1 MSDAILLIRAAPGG
15 APAGEAYKANLAT
28 DGRKAK
34 VDRRRVFVGLM
45 NEAIFIDVQVTLEE
59 KPQAQGAAVT
69 PPIETA
75 INDTV
80 KGALTAARDKLSRA
94 DLRAAIGAVIADT
107 GLQFVADNPVVIN
120 AEYEETGRLLNNTD
134 EVVVEEQQVLELR
147 KADIRMKGELDG

>member
-1 MSDAILLIRAAPGG
+1 M
-15 APAGEAYKANLAT
+15 
-28 DGRKAK
+28 
-34 VDRRRVFVGLM
+34 
-45 NEAIFIDVQVTLEE
+45 
-59 KPQAQGAAVT
+59 
-69 PPIETA
+69 
-75 INDTV
+75 
-80 KGALTAARDKLSRA
+80 SRA

>member
-1 MSDAILLIRAAPGG
+1 MGADLVYNKLLGRIVEPEEVSDAILLIRAAPGG

-80 KGALTAARDKLSRA
+80 GAR
-94 DLRAAIGAVIADT
+94 
-107 GLQFVADNPVVIN
+107 
-120 AEYEETGRLLNNTD
+120 
-134 EVVVEEQQVLELR
+134 
-147 KADIRMKGELDG
+147 